1 MFALKINRVMCM
13 VSCVGFF
20 LVSHL
25 SAMQITEAGMRQAS
39 RDLTAA
45 ESEKLKVYLKD
56 RIDQLKQDSL
66 RDPQGSQLARLEEAF
81 KEFYR
86 NRYDMVLKEI
96 AALGDNPQRI
106 LNSSKL
112 RTYMLSGKL
121 EHTPWFLREIAGLDW
136 FFERDA
142 KRSRKQWPKPQ
153 DKLVYLMSLADELVM
168 NHTKVLDATLVI
180 DGIDS
185 LEKHITS
192 FLQRAPKTFK
202 FRVSESLA
210 KLQVL
215 RADYTKQEL
224 Q

>member
-153 DKLVYLMSLADELVM
+153 DKLVYLMSLADELAM
-168 NHTKVLDATLVI
+168 NHTKVLDAALML
-180 DGIDS
+180 DAIDS
-185 LEKHITS
+185 LEKHINS
-192 FLQRAPKTFK
+192 FFQRAPKVFR
-202 FRVSESLA
+202 FRVTETLA
-210 KLQVL
+210 KLQAL
-215 RADYTKQEL
+215 RAEYTKQEA

>member
-1 MFALKINRVMCM
+1 MFALKNVRAICM
-13 VSCVGFF
+13 VSFVGFS

-45 ESEKLKVYLKD
+45 ESEKLKVYLKES
-56 RIDQLKQDSL
+56 IDQLKRDSL
-66 RDPQGSQLARLEEAF
+66 RDPQGAQLARLEEAF

-86 NRYDMVLKEI
+86 SRYDMVLKEI
-96 AALGDNPQRI
+96 AALGDDPQRI
-106 LNSSKL
+106 LSSSKL

-153 DKLVYLMSLADELVM
+153 DKLVYLMSLADELAM
-168 NHTKVLDATLVI
+168 NHTKVLDAALML
-180 DGIDS
+180 DAIDS
-185 LEKHITS
+185 LEKHINS

-202 FRVSESLA
+202 FRVTETLA
-210 KLQVL
+210 KLNAL
-215 RADYTKQEL
+215 RADYTKQEA